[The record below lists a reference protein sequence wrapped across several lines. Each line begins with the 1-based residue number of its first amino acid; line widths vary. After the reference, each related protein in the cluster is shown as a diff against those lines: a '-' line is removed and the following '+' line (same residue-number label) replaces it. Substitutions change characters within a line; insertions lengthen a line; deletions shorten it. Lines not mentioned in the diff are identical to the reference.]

1 MATLAVIIVSYNTC
15 DLLRQALH
23 AVLAAVPALHA
34 LPEAVAL
41 QLLVVDNGSH
51 DGSAAMAAAEFP
63 GVALL
68 ASAENLGFTG
78 GNNAALAALGFP
90 VPGQAGGRWTV
101 APVPRP
107 DFVLLLNPD
116 TAVEPV
122 ALAAMVTALRSQPR
136 AAATG
141 ARLQFADGSFQHGAF
156 HFPSL
161 AQLVID
167 LYPVWRLPGGHR
179 LLGSR
184 LNGRYARALWEGAA
198 PFPVD
203 WALGAALMVR
213 GDVVAAIGGLDDG
226 YFMYC
231 EELDWCLR
239 MHQAG
244 YVILAAPAARI
255 VHHEGQSSRQAP
267 WRSLERLWRS
277 RFRFFAKYAGR
288 YPPGYL
294 FWVRRIVRPT
304 MRQRSADVTR
314 QVAQGAMGAAEGAE
328 AIAAFQRIAAL

>member
-122 ALAAMVTALRSQPR
+122 SPGRRPPAP
-136 AAATG
+136 G
-141 ARLQFADGSFQHGAF
+141 C
-156 HFPSL
+156 SL
-161 AQLVID
+161 
-167 LYPVWRLPGGHR
+167 
-179 LLGSR
+179 
-184 LNGRYARALWEGAA
+184 
-198 PFPVD
+198 
-203 WALGAALMVR
+203 
-213 GDVVAAIGGLDDG
+213 
-226 YFMYC
+226 
-231 EELDWCLR
+231 
-239 MHQAG
+239 
-244 YVILAAPAARI
+244 
-255 VHHEGQSSRQAP
+255 
-267 WRSLERLWRS
+267 
-277 RFRFFAKYAGR
+277 
-288 YPPGYL
+288 
-294 FWVRRIVRPT
+294 PT
-304 MRQRSADVTR
+304 
-314 QVAQGAMGAAEGAE
+314 
-328 AIAAFQRIAAL
+328 AAFNTVRFISLRWRNWLSTSIRCGACRAVTGCWARG